1 MAGISSKALNG
12 APPNKKKFVS
22 QELDEDLGL
31 NWYQF
36 RFRNH
41 DPQIGR
47 FVQIDPLA
55 PQYVHNSTYAYAE
68 NDVIRAI
75 DLEGLEKYIVTFRAF
90 IPQEKVRNPDPTRND
105 KHFAG
110 DNRRGYQANSS
121 SYRTSQSVN
130 VDFDNDKMSLLQNYA
145 ASTTGLDKNGQP
157 LTSSFPGKAG
167 TVRGNVDAFE
177 NGANDAFIKFDTH
190 AKNKLVALAPG
201 IDGIIDFT
209 ITPNED
215 GSFNYSIKG
224 KTDGFPA
231 FELWV
236 TDDMGNSYLLFNRN
250 PIESG
255 ETPAS
260 LFPPAEHKYNYKGSS
275 KNAKKGP
282 IVKFNETKN
291 TKEEDDK

>member
-1 MAGISSKALNG
+1 MSGMSSKALNTTLE
-12 APPNKKKFVS
+12 NKKKFVS
-22 QELDEDLGL
+22 QELDDDFGL

-55 PQYVHNSTYAYAE
+55 AQYVNNSTYAYAE
-68 NDVIRAI
+68 NDIIRAI

-90 IPQEKVRNPDPTRND
+90 IPHEKVRNPDPTRND

-110 DNRRGYQANSS
+110 DNRHEYQAYASN
-121 SYRTSQSVN
+121 YRTSQSVM

-145 ASTTGLDKNGQP
+145 ASTTGLDKNGEP
-157 LTSSFPGKAG
+157 LTSSTPGKAG
-167 TVRGNVDAFE
+167 TVKGNVDAFE
-177 NGANDAFIKFDTH
+177 KGAGDAFIKFDTH
-190 AKNKLVALAPG
+190 AKNKLVALAPA
-201 IDGIIDFT
+201 IDGIFDFT

-215 GSFNYSIKG
+215 GSFNYSVQG
-224 KTDGFPA
+224 STDGFPA

-236 TDDMGNSYLLFNRN
+236 TDDKGNSFLLFNHN

-255 ETPAS
+255 ENPGS
-260 LFPPAEHKYNYKGSS
+260 LFPPMEHKYNYKGNS
-275 KNAKKGP
+275 KDAKKGP
-282 IVKFNETKN
+282 VVKFNETKN
-291 TKEEDDK
+291 TEEEK